1 MIFVCLPSICVLD
14 VHGKDAARIANNLC
28 TADVV
33 KLETGQGREAFV
45 TDIRGKTVG
54 HVCVF
59 RADDGL
65 RMIGAGPAVTAI
77 GDAPPL
83 PNQATAIAAHLD
95 RYTLREQSVP
105 EDKSELLVGIVI
117 DAQTAL
123 RCETTLAEIAKEAE
137 PTDLRSVSFTLGQ
150 NSQSPFS
157 GRAYQV
163 PWWQGGALLLII
175 EPGVERGIEPGALQA
190 AKDYLTSIGANE
202 ASMAEF
208 HRLRIKNR
216 FPWFGVDL
224 DASHLPQE
232 ADRDQQ
238 AISFTKGC
246 YLGQE
251 TIARLD
257 AMGQVQKKLVQW
269 RLKCPSIPA
278 SGTELKDGD
287 RVIGRL
293 TSVALQDTPNEYLAL
308 GFARR
313 THFDLG
319 SKAMGLSEDGSSID
333 AIVGISQ

>member
-1 MIFVCLPSICVLD
+1 MIFVRLPSISVLD
-14 VHGKDAARIANNLC
+14 VLGKDAARIANNLC

-33 KLETGQGREAFV
+33 TLETGQGREAFV

-54 HVCVF
+54 HVCIF

-65 RMIGAGPAVTAI
+65 RMIGAGPAAFDSVGTM
-77 GDAPPL
+77 PS
-83 PNQATAIAAHLD
+83 PNQASAIAAHLD

-105 EDKSELLVGIVI
+105 EDKSDSLVGIVI
-117 DAQTAL
+117 DVPTAS
-123 RCETTLAEIAKEAE
+123 RCESPLTEIAGEAKSI
-137 PTDLRSVSFTLGQ
+137 DLRSVSFTLGQ
-150 NSQSPFS
+150 STPSLFS
-157 GRAYQV
+157 GNAYQM
-163 PWWQGGALLLII
+163 PWWQGGAMLLII
-175 EPGVERGIEPGALQA
+175 EPGATRVAT
-190 AKDYLTSIGANE
+190 DYLISINANE

-208 HRLRIKNR
+208 HRLRIENR

-232 ADRDQQ
+232 ADRDQN

-269 RLKCPSIPA
+269 RLSCPATPVA
-278 SGTELKDGD
+278 GMELKDGD
-287 RVIGRL
+287 RVVGRL
-293 TSVALQDTPNEYLAL
+293 TSIASQDAPNEFLAL

-313 THFDLG
+313 THFELG
-319 SKAMGLSEDGSSID
+319 SRAVGLNADGANVE
-333 AIVGISQ
+333 AIVGVCE